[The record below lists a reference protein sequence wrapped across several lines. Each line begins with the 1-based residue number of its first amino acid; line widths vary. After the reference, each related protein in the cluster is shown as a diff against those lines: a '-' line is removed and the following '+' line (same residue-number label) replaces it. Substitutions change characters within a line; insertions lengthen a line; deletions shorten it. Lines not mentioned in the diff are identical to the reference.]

1 MGGHDGVANV
11 VRTAQATRSLAVEAG
26 GIVANDHV
34 RRPNASAEWS
44 RRSGDHRLDAALE
57 IKTEIDDDTGTG
69 SVAIYAP
76 DGALVDRARRRQ
88 WEVAQTLSG
97 RGNWEA
103 PVAGGTLSA
112 HESVAREVQNEDV
125 GVFVA
130 EGETVGERQDALQ
143 GDIGAEWGRRRGAG
157 G

>member
-1 MGGHDGVANV
+1 MRISDWSSDVC
-11 VRTAQATRSLAVEAG
+11 SSDLLEAG

-34 RRPNASAEWS
+34 LRPNASAEWS

-69 SVAIYAP
+69 RVAIYAP
-76 DGALVDRARRRQ
+76 GGALVDRARRRQ

-112 HESVAREVQNEDV
+112 IARSSIELKTGELGRALGRESVWKT
-125 GVFVA
+125 G
-130 EGETVGERQDALQ
+130 
-143 GDIGAEWGRRRGAG
+143 
-157 G
+157 

>member
-1 MGGHDGVANV
+1 M
-11 VRTAQATRSLAVEAG
+11 
-26 GIVANDHV
+26 I
-34 RRPNASAEWS
+34 RRPPEST
-44 RRSGDHRLDAALE
+44 RTDTLLPYTTLFRS
-57 IKTEIDDDTGTG
+57 TG

-112 HESVAREVQNEDV
+112 YASVAREVKNEDV
-125 GVFVA
+125 AVFGA
-130 EGETVGERQDALQ
+130 HGETVRARKTALARELGLERVIDEA
-143 GDIGAEWGRRRGAG
+143 GIPSGWDRGGPAG
-157 G
+157 

>member
-1 MGGHDGVANV
+1 MRISDWSSDVC
-11 VRTAQATRSLAVEAG
+11 SSDLLEAG

-34 RRPNASAEWS
+34 LRPNASAEWS
-44 RRSGDHRLDAALE
+44 RRSGYHRLDAALE

-69 SVAIYAP
+69 SVAIYSP

-112 HESVAREVQNEDV
+112 NASVAREVKNEDV
-125 GVFVA
+125 AVFGA
-130 EGETVGERQDALQ
+130 DGETVRERKK
-143 GDIGAEWGRRRGAG
+143 IGRAHV
-157 G
+157 

>member
-1 MGGHDGVANV
+1 MGGHDVVANV

-34 RRPNASAEWS
+34 LRPNASAEWS

-76 DGALVDRARRRQ
+76 DGALVRSEEHTSELPSLMRI
-88 WEVAQTLSG
+88 SY
-97 RGNWEA
+97 
-103 PVAGGTLSA
+103 
-112 HESVAREVQNEDV
+112 SVFCLKKKKQHY
-125 GVFVA
+125 
-130 EGETVGERQDALQ
+130 
-143 GDIGAEWGRRRGAG
+143 
-157 G
+157 